1 MPGALGSIVTGFA
14 RRDKCWVSGCWL
26 ETLQAT
32 SLHCSSAVA
41 SPCCFQNRRAAS
53 LLGSLGDVVA
63 GFARRRGCWV
73 RQAASLLGSSG
84 GVVAGLVRR
93 RRCRVRQARQL
104 SGFLDVPP
112 SALRAPPPVRCAHG
126 GRDFVVRLRRYWLRR
141 RRYWARQVASIL
153 SLSSEVVRETLCKN
167 VFIVS
172 ASAVNYRH
180 EQNNLPKRYQSRAI
194 CAPPSPVGKCP

>member
-1 MPGALGSIVTGFA
+1 MPGALGSVVTGFA

-53 LLGSLGDVVA
+53 LLGS
-63 GFARRRGCWV
+63 
-73 RQAASLLGSSG
+73 SG
-84 GVVAGLVRR
+84 EATIRFS
-93 RRCRVRQARQL
+93 RCT
-104 SGFLDVPP
+104 P

-153 SLSSEVVRETLCKN
+153 SLSSEVVRETLCKCWLAKGLV
-167 VFIVS
+167 VFLFCSAMRARRVPPAGGTLIVRS
-172 ASAVNYRH
+172 
-180 EQNNLPKRYQSRAI
+180 RYNRAG
-194 CAPPSPVGKCP
+194 PLRRR

>member
-1 MPGALGSIVTGFA
+1 MPGALGSVVTGFA

-53 LLGSLGDVVA
+53 LLGSLGGVVA
-63 GFARRRGCWV
+63 GF
-73 RQAASLLGSSG
+73 
-84 GVVAGLVRR
+84 VRR
-93 RRCRVRQARQL
+93 RRCWVRQARQL

-112 SALRAPPPVRCAHG
+112 SALRAPPPGRCAHG
-126 GRDFVVRLRRYWLRR
+126 ARDFVVRLRRYWLRR

-153 SLSSEVVRETLCKN
+153 SLSSEVVRETLCKCWLAKGLV
-167 VFIVS
+167 VFLFCSAMRARRVPPAGGTLIVRS
-172 ASAVNYRH
+172 
-180 EQNNLPKRYQSRAI
+180 RYNRAG
-194 CAPPSPVGKCP
+194 PLRRR

>member
-1 MPGALGSIVTGFA
+1 MPGALGSVVTGFA
-14 RRDKCWVSGCWL
+14 RRDKSWVSRCWL

-73 RQAASLLGSSG
+73 RQA
-84 GVVAGLVRR
+84 
-93 RRCRVRQARQL
+93 RQL

-112 SALRAPPPVRCAHG
+112 LRPPGTSPRSLRSRGEGFCCQASSLLVSQASLLGSSGGVNPEPVKR
-126 GRDFVVRLRRYWLRR
+126 GR
-141 RRYWARQVASIL
+141 
-153 SLSSEVVRETLCKN
+153 
-167 VFIVS
+167 
-172 ASAVNYRH
+172 
-180 EQNNLPKRYQSRAI
+180 KRN
-194 CAPPSPVGKCP
+194 PL

>member
-1 MPGALGSIVTGFA
+1 MPGALGSVVTGFA

-84 GVVAGLVRR
+84 GVVAGFVRR
-93 RRCRVRQARQL
+93 GNYPVFSMYPPLPSGHLPPFAALTGGGILL
-104 SGFLDVPP
+104 SGFVVTGFAGVVTGL
-112 SALRAPPPVRCAHG
+112 VR
-126 GRDFVVRLRRYWLRR
+126 W
-141 RRYWARQVASIL
+141 RQS
-153 SLSSEVVRETLCKN
+153 
-167 VFIVS
+167 
-172 ASAVNYRH
+172 
-180 EQNNLPKRYQSRAI
+180 
-194 CAPPSPVGKCP
+194 